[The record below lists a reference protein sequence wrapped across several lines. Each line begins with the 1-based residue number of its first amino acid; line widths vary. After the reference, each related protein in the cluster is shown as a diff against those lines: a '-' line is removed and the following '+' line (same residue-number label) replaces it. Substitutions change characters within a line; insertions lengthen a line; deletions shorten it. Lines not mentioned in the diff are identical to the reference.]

1 MIEII
6 GGFLLII
13 IIFILLFWLKKT
25 LFVFGFF
32 FKIIS
37 LLFVILI
44 VGSILVSYYVITDA
58 NNFKNNFS
66 NSTNLFLL
74 KESVNGTNEIIT
86 GIAIH
91 PGNVSLETITRDQLD
106 QMQKYYNSGNMDSLN
121 TQYYKVFVIDTEAL
135 GNISQIS
142 INGKDVNLTGD
153 EAREILLSSTPRET
167 LAGIVAKKSGTDASL
182 ELSSLKATDD
192 EVKGFIFSYYLTD
205 IFNPQNIAHMLI
217 SLKNNGIQVYKQT
230 ALFTAIKFIPEQI
243 ISLVAK

>member
-106 QMQKYYNSGNMDSLN
+106 QMQK
-121 TQYYKVFVIDTEAL
+121 ID
-135 GNISQIS
+135 
-142 INGKDVNLTGD
+142 
-153 EAREILLSSTPRET
+153 
-167 LAGIVAKKSGTDASL
+167 
-182 ELSSLKATDD
+182 
-192 EVKGFIFSYYLTD
+192 IFSRVRR
-205 IFNPQNIAHMLI
+205 
-217 SLKNNGIQVYKQT
+217 K
-230 ALFTAIKFIPEQI
+230 IKHLLER
-243 ISLVAK
+243 